1 MKKLLA
7 SLLLLAT
14 AGCCIES
21 RRIAGTEDIRVL
33 QSGYYRV
40 YTNGQQR
47 VNGSYRYPVAEYRTS
62 SYVGGPYAYSR
73 IYPATRNVLNHA
85 SFMSYSS
92 AASGDYMLNIINLPC
107 YPIILIQI
115 PIQFCLDTILIPW
128 DLYNTPK
135 CPEGYQERID

>member
-14 AGCCIES
+14 AGCCIAS

-33 QSGYYRV
+33 QTGYYRD

-47 VNGSYRYPVAEYRTS
+47 VNGIYSYPVSQYRTS
-62 SYVGGPYAYSR
+62 SYVGGPFAKSR
-73 IYPATRNVLNHA
+73 IYPATRLVLNHA
-85 SFMSYSS
+85 SLMSYSS

-107 YPIILIQI
+107 YPFILIQI

-128 DLYNTPK
+128 DLYNTPE
-135 CPEGYQERID
+135 CPEGYQERL

>member
-1 MKKLLA
+1 MKKILA
-7 SLLLLAT
+7 SLLLFAMA
-14 AGCCIES
+14 AGCCIEA
-21 RRIAGTEDIRVL
+21 RRIAGTEDLHVL
-33 QSGYYRV
+33 QSSYYRT

-47 VNGSYRYPVAEYRTS
+47 VSNGYSYPVAQYRTS

-73 IYPATRNVLNHA
+73 IYPATRLVLNHA

-92 AASGDYMLNIINLPC
+92 AASGDYMINIINLPC

-135 CPEGYQERID
+135 CPEGYQERL

>member
-1 MKKLLA
+1 MRKLFA
-7 SLLLLAT
+7 SLILLAT

-21 RRIAGTEDIRVL
+21 RRIAGTENVRVL
-33 QSGYYRV
+33 QSGYYRA

-47 VNGSYRYPVAEYRTS
+47 VFGNYTYPVSQYRTS
-62 SYVGGPYAYSR
+62 SYVGGPYAHSR
-73 IYPATRNVLNHA
+73 IYPATRLVLNHA
-85 SFMSYSS
+85 SLMSYSS
-92 AASGDYMLNIINLPC
+92 AESGDYMVNIINIPC

-135 CPEGYQERID
+135 CPEGYQERL